1 MFDGELPATE
11 CELLSRRLG
20 RDENLRARWSRYAA
34 IGAAL
39 RADPTVVVH
48 GNLARR
54 VSAAVA
60 AETQASQRGPRVLWR
75 NAAGLSV
82 AAAVAGVA
90 ILLLRSGVA
99 RQDVILTAF
108 DPERAAPRGAT
119 AQRTCRHGRRICATR
134 TTIAAPSYVVPP
146 AGAASDGGPVPM
158 SAALAN
164 YVVAHSEY
172 ASPLSRPHLLSA
184 LVASDLAQADAPQ
197 PGKHHGRARP
207 AMRVTSCRIG
217 LSGSLCSSPE
227 RRWPRPMGRE
237 SGSIG

>member
-1 MFDGELPATE
+1 MNEERDSQLSAMFDGELPATE

-20 RDENLRARWSRYAA
+20 RDELLRARWSRYAA
-34 IGAAL
+34 IGAVL

-60 AETQASQRGPRVLWR
+60 AETQAGQRGHRVLWR

-108 DPERAAPRGAT
+108 TPSVQRLEVPQPSAPAVTGVNLP
-119 AQRTCRHGRRICATR
+119 TR

-146 AGAASDGGPVPM
+146 AGPASDGGPVPM
-158 SAALAN
+158 SASLAN

-184 LVASDLAQADAPQ
+184 LVASDLAQADAPS
-197 PGKHHGRARP
+197 PANTTAGPSGDAR
-207 AMRVTSCRIG
+207 R
-217 LSGSLCSSPE
+217 
-227 RRWPRPMGRE
+227 
-237 SGSIG
+237 

>member
-1 MFDGELPATE
+1 MNEERDSQLSAMFDGELPATE

-20 RDENLRARWSRYAA
+20 RDELLRGRWSRYAA
-34 IGAAL
+34 IGAVL

-60 AETQASQRGPRVLWR
+60 AET
-75 NAAGLSV
+75 AAAKRSHRAPWQTVAGSGV

-90 ILLLRSGVA
+90 ILLLRTGVA

-108 DPERAAPRGAT
+108 TPSVQRLEAPLST
-119 AQRTCRHGRRICATR
+119 PRTLSAVNLPTR

-146 AGAASDGGPVPM
+146 AGPASDGGPVPM

-172 ASPLSRPHLLSA
+172 SSPLSRPHLLSA
-184 LVASDLAQADAPQ
+184 LVASDLAQADAPG
-197 PGKHHGRARP
+197 PANTAAGPSGDARH
-207 AMRVTSCRIG
+207 
-217 LSGSLCSSPE
+217 
-227 RRWPRPMGRE
+227 
-237 SGSIG
+237 

>member
-1 MFDGELPATE
+1 MNEERDSQLSAMFDGELPATE

-20 RDENLRARWSRYAA
+20 RDELLRARWSRYAA
-34 IGAAL
+34 IGAVL

-108 DPERAAPRGAT
+108 TPSVQRLEVPQHSAPAVT
-119 AQRTCRHGRRICATR
+119 AVNLPTR

-184 LVASDLAQADAPQ
+184 LVASDLAQADAPS
-197 PGKHHGRARP
+197 PANTTAGPSGDARH
-207 AMRVTSCRIG
+207 
-217 LSGSLCSSPE
+217 
-227 RRWPRPMGRE
+227 
-237 SGSIG
+237 